1 MFLLPF
7 WRLLWRWDIIV
18 ERWSN
23 VWVASNAVVHDL
35 TYFSIDGNLA
45 SHKFDKQNAGEEEI
59 NLSIPIE
66 HNPLP
71 LATNQRSIS
80 ESER

>member
-1 MFLLPF
+1 VFLLPF

-35 TYFSIDGNLA
+35 TYFSIFGLA
-45 SHKFDKQNAGEEEI
+45 SAKFDQQDAGRGGNWSGTAALFALLTNE
-59 NLSIPIE
+59 NKSKE
-66 HNPLP
+66 H
-71 LATNQRSIS
+71 Q
-80 ESER
+80 